1 MELFILGH
9 WTILT
14 PSSQFM
20 CADGK
25 MQIYLLVQCLKLMG
39 FIMHAE
45 ETVHC
50 QCGKRN
56 NFKSR
61 VQIRYQKLNQNIKR
75 YQLKEIH

>member
-14 PSSQFM
+14 LSSQFM
-20 CADGK
+20 YVDGK
-25 MQIYLLVQCLKLMG
+25 MPIYLLVRCLKLMG

-45 ETVHC
+45 EMELYR
-50 QCGKRN
+50 CGKQN
-56 NFKSR
+56 NFRSR
-61 VQIRYQKLNQNIKR
+61 VQIRYQKLNQSIKK